1 MQFYNAS
8 TRQSLVHDTLFLSGL
23 PTVTASFASYALQD
37 ITRNVNIHYVDV
49 VSKIWKA
56 AGKWQYDDSNKTTLP
71 VAQATMVHAQQDY
84 TLPSDAQKV
93 EGVSVKDGAGNFQK
107 LIPIDPNDTTID
119 MEEFQSTPGMPLYYD
134 IVGRSVLLYPAPSS
148 AYTTLISGMKVTVD
162 RDPALFTS
170 SSTTA
175 SSTQPGFALS
185 FHRILSLGA
194 AIDFVEDGPK
204 KDRLIGMKARLEA
217 GLTQFYAE
225 RSVQQPPR
233 IVPAGQKRWRKYL

>member
-1 MQFYNAS
+1 MQYYNSS
-8 TRQSLVHDTLFLSGL
+8 TRQSIVHDVLFLCGL

-56 AGKWQYDDSNKTTLP
+56 AGKWQYDDTNKTTLP
-71 VAQATMVHAQQDY
+71 VAQATLVHNQQDY

-93 EGVSVKDGAGNFQK
+93 QSVSVKDKAGNFQK
-107 LIPIDPNDTTID
+107 LLQVDPHDTTLD
-119 MEEFQSTPGMPLYYD
+119 MDEYQASPGMPLYYD
-134 IVGRSVLLYPAPSS
+134 VIGRSVLLYPAPAS
-148 AYTTLISGMKVTVD
+148 ASVTLVSGIKVIVD
-162 RDPALFTS
+162 RDPTLFTS

-175 SSTQPGFALS
+175 SSTQPGFALP

-204 KDRLIGMKARLEA
+204 KDRLIAMKARLEA
-217 GLTQFYAE
+217 GLVTFYAE
-225 RSVQQPPR
+225 RNVQSQPR
-233 IVPAGQKRWRKYL
+233 LVPAGQKRWKKYL